1 MIIRIHNTGDPYK
14 LPTLSVHIY
23 IYIYR
28 RGGLFLFLFSRVPFF
43 FSLSLPLPLFP
54 PFPTSVLANVSWQQ
68 PLRQIHRSMP
78 FFLPSPPPPLAH
90 ARRRHVACS
99 VSFLL
104 LSSPGEH
111 RHTTVLPTYPTVRC
125 SRTMA
130 LFFFYTWYLISNSLS
145 LSLPVRT
152 CTALWHRVVWFGS
165 RERKRDVFALEEKK
179 RQRQRG

>member
-90 ARRRHVACS
+90 ARRRHAACS

-111 RHTTVLPTYPTVRC
+111 RHVLPCYLPTPRSDAPVQW
-125 SRTMA
+125 
-130 LFFFYTWYLISNSLS
+130 LFFFFTLD
-145 LSLPVRT
+145 T
-152 CTALWHRVVWFGS
+152 
-165 RERKRDVFALEEKK
+165 
-179 RQRQRG
+179 

>member
-23 IYIYR
+23 IYIYIGEEASSSFSSR
-28 RGGLFLFLFSRVPFF
+28 AFLF

-90 ARRRHVACS
+90 ARRRHAACS

-130 LFFFYTWYLISNSLS
+130 LFFFYT
-145 LSLPVRT
+145 
-152 CTALWHRVVWFGS
+152 
-165 RERKRDVFALEEKK
+165 
-179 RQRQRG
+179 